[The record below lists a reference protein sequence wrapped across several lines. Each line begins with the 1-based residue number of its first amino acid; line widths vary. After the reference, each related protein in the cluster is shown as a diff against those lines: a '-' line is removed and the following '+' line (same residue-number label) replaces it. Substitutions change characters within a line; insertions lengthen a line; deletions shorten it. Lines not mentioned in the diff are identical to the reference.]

1 MLRVGNVIPKQK
13 MMGMK
18 LPYEK
23 EAAYKEMLANSQT
36 EVTLTAEERIAQA
49 EAKIQEALAEIEA
62 IKAEIV

>member
-1 MLRVGNVIPKQK
+1 